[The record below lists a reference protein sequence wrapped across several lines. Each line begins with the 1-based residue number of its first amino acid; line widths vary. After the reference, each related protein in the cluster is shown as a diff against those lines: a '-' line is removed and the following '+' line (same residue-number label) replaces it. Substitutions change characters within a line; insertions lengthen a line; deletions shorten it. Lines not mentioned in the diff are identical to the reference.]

1 MANSKGRRP
10 FGTIRKLPSGR
21 YQARYWGPDGV
32 RRAADDTFATKT
44 EANEWLTLK
53 EAELLE
59 GEWID
64 PDAGAVPVADYG
76 ATWIEERPG
85 LRPKTVL
92 IYTGL
97 LRCHIAPHFEHV
109 TVAEV
114 TLARV
119 RRWRKKLLDS
129 GVSEVT
135 AAKAYRLLRAIFN
148 TALDDGLLRRNP
160 CRMTGGGTEYSP
172 ERPVLTVTQV
182 YALADAVGL
191 RYRALILLA
200 AFTSLR
206 WAELAAL
213 TPEDIDLD
221 ARTVRVTRQLYYHGA
236 GHSFG
241 PPKSRAG
248 IRVVDFPEL
257 IVPDVREHLVW
268 VPSSALVFAT
278 STGSPLSHS
287 NFRRRVWL
295 PALAAVGLE
304 GVHLHDLRHTGN
316 QLTANA
322 GANPRELMTRMG
334 HDSERAALIYLHSSR
349 GRQRALTD
357 AVGEAARAEL
367 ARSRPRNA
375 SKLEGTQ
382 RARARHSRSASVDRQ
397 GFLPAQ
403 EVRPDRDSNAGPTA

>member
-1 MANSKGRRP
+1 MPNAKGRRRR
-10 FGTIRKLPSGR
+10 FGNIRRLLSGR
-21 YQARYWGPDGV
+21 YQARYPGPDGV
-32 RRAADDTFATKT
+32 TRPADDTFATKGDA
-44 EANEWLTLK
+44 EDWLTLK
-53 EAELLE
+53 AAEMLE
-59 GEWID
+59 DEWID
-64 PDAGAVPVADYG
+64 PDAGAVLVADYG

-97 LRCHIAPHFEHV
+97 LRRHIAPHFEHV

-148 TALDDGLLRRNP
+148 TALDDGLIRRNP
-160 CRMTGGGTEYSP
+160 CRIKGAGTEHSP
-172 ERPVLTVTQV
+172 ERPALTVTQV

-213 TPEDIDLD
+213 RPEDIDLD

-248 IRVVDFPEL
+248 VRVVDFPEL
-257 IVPDVREHLVW
+257 IVPDLRKHLHW
-268 VPSSALVFAT
+268 LPSSSALVFT
-278 STGSPLSHS
+278 SSTGSPLAHS
-287 NFRRRVWL
+287 NFRRRIWL
-295 PALAAVGLE
+295 PALAAVGL
-304 GVHLHDLRHTGN
+304 GGIHFHDLRHTGN

-322 GANPRELMTRMG
+322 GANLKELMVRMG
-334 HDSERAALIYLHSSR
+334 QDSERAARIYQHSTAA
-349 GRQRALTD
+349 RQRVLAD

-367 ARSRPRNA
+367 AKSKTGKAAKPSGTRMARKRRSG
-375 SKLEGTQ
+375 EG
-382 RARARHSRSASVDRQ
+382 S
-397 GFLPAQ
+397 GK
-403 EVRPDRDSNAGPTA
+403 

>member
-1 MANSKGRRP
+1 MANAKGRQRW
-10 FGTIRKLPSGR
+10 FGTIRRLPSGR
-21 YQARYWGPDGV
+21 YQARYHDPDGV

-44 EANEWLTLK
+44 AAQDWLTLK

-59 GEWID
+59 GEWVD
-64 PDAGAVPVADYG
+64 PDAGAVFVADYA

-119 RRWRKKLLDS
+119 RRWRRKLLDS

-135 AAKAYRLLRAIFN
+135 AAKAYRLLRAVFN
-148 TALDDGLLRRNP
+148 TALDDGLIRRNP
-160 CRMTGGGTEYSP
+160 CRIKGAGTEHSP

-213 TPEDIDLD
+213 RPGDIDLD
-221 ARTVRVTRQLYYHGA
+221 ARTVRVTRQLHYHDA

-248 IRVVDFPEL
+248 VRDVDFPEL
-257 IVPDVREHLVW
+257 IVPDLREHLDW
-268 VPSSALVFAT
+268 LPSSAVLVFAS

-287 NFRRRVWL
+287 NFRQRIWL

-322 GANPRELMTRMG
+322 GANPRELMARMG
-334 HDSERAALIYLHSSR
+334 HDSERAALVYLHSSR
-349 GRQRALTD
+349 ERQRALAD

-367 ARSRPRNA
+367 AK
-375 SKLEGTQ
+375 SKRTKKAPPKGTR
-382 RARARHSRSASVDRQ
+382 RARNRR
-397 GFLPAQ
+397 PA
-403 EVRPDRDSNAGPTA
+403 AGGAV

>member
-1 MANSKGRRP
+1 MGKRRFGRVRQ
-10 FGTIRKLPSGR
+10 LPSGR
-21 YQARYWGPDGV
+21 WQARYLGPDGID
-32 RRAADDTFATKT
+32 RPAPETFGTKT
-44 EANEWLTLK
+44 DAAVWLTVK
-53 EAELLE
+53 EAEIRQ

-64 PDAGAVPVADYG
+64 PDAGAVLVAEYG

-92 IYTGL
+92 IYTSL
-97 LRCHIAPHFEHV
+97 LKLHIAPHFAEV

-129 GVSEVT
+129 GVSEIT

-148 TALDDGLLRRNP
+148 TVLDDGLIKRNP
-160 CRMTGGGTEYSP
+160 CRIKGAGNEHSP

-182 YALADAVGL
+182 YTVANAVGL
-191 RYRALILLA
+191 RYRALVLLA

-213 TPEDIDLD
+213 RPANIDLD
-221 ARTVRVTRQLYYHGA
+221 ARTVKVTRQLRYHGA

-248 IRVVDFPEL
+248 VRAVDFPEL
-257 IVPDVREHLVW
+257 IAPDLREHLAW
-268 VPSSALVFAT
+268 LPSSVALVFAT
-278 STGSPLSHS
+278 STGTPLAHS

-295 PALAAVGLE
+295 PALATAALE
-304 GVHLHDLRHTGN
+304 GIHFHDLRHTGN

-322 GANPRELMTRMG
+322 GANPRELMVRMG
-334 HDSERAALIYLHSSR
+334 HDSERAAMIYLHSSR
-349 GRQRALTD
+349 ERQRALAD
-357 AVGEAARAEL
+357 AVGKAARAEL
-367 ARSRPRNA
+367 AGAAPRNQ
-375 SKLEGTQ
+375 SIPSGTR
-382 RARARHSRSASVDRQ
+382 RARNRH
-397 GFLPAQ
+397 L
-403 EVRPDRDSNAGPTA
+403 TAEGGV

>member
-1 MANSKGRRP
+1 MANAKGRRRR
-10 FGTIRKLPSGR
+10 FGAIRRLPSGR
-21 YQARYWGPDGV
+21 WQARYAGPDGV
-32 RRAADDTFATKT
+32 VRPADDTFETKADA
-44 EANEWLTLK
+44 EDWLTVK

-64 PDAGAVPVADYG
+64 PDAGAVLVADYG

-97 LRCHIAPHFEHV
+97 LRRHIAPHFEHV
-109 TVAEV
+109 TIAEV

-148 TALDDGLLRRNP
+148 TALDDGLIRRNP
-160 CRMTGGGTEYSP
+160 CRIKGADREHSP

-213 TPEDIDLD
+213 RASDIDLD
-221 ARTVRVTRQLYYHGA
+221 RRIVHVTRQLYYHGA

-241 PPKSRAG
+241 PLKSRAG
-248 IRVVDFPEL
+248 LRDVDFPEL
-257 IVPDVREHLVW
+257 IVADLREHLNW
-268 VPSSALVFAT
+268 LPASAALVFVT
-278 STGSPLSHS
+278 STGTPLAHS
-287 NFRRRVWL
+287 NFRSRVWL
-295 PALAAVGLE
+295 PALAAVALE
-304 GVHLHDLRHTGN
+304 GIHFHDLRHTGN

-322 GANPRELMTRMG
+322 GANPKELMARMG

-349 GRQRALTD
+349 ERQRALAD
-357 AVGEAARAEL
+357 AVGESARAEL
-367 ARSRPRNA
+367 TRLKAPKAAKPSGTRMARN
-375 SKLEGTQ
+375 
-382 RARARHSRSASVDRQ
+382 RH
-397 GFLPAQ
+397 PAA
-403 EVRPDRDSNAGPTA
+403 ETGK

>member
-1 MANSKGRRP
+1 MANAKGRQRW
-10 FGTIRKLPSGR
+10 FGTIRRLPSGR
-21 YQARYWGPDGV
+21 YQARYHDPDGV

-44 EANEWLTLK
+44 AAQDWLTLK

-64 PDAGAVPVADYG
+64 PDAGAVFVADYA

-119 RRWRKKLLDS
+119 RRWRRKLLDS

-135 AAKAYRLLRAIFN
+135 AAKAYRLLRAVFN
-148 TALDDGLLRRNP
+148 TALDDGLIRRNP
-160 CRMTGGGTEYSP
+160 CRIKGAGTEHSP

-213 TPEDIDLD
+213 RPGDIDLD
-221 ARTVRVTRQLYYHGA
+221 ARTVRVTRQLHYHDA

-248 IRVVDFPEL
+248 VRDVDFPEL
-257 IVPDVREHLVW
+257 IVPDLREHLDW
-268 VPSSALVFAT
+268 LPSSAVLVFAS

-287 NFRRRVWL
+287 NFRQRIWL

-322 GANPRELMTRMG
+322 GANPRELMARMG
-334 HDSERAALIYLHSSR
+334 HDSERAALVYLHSSR
-349 GRQRALTD
+349 ERQRALAD

-367 ARSRPRNA
+367 AK
-375 SKLEGTQ
+375 SKRTKKAPPKGTR
-382 RARARHSRSASVDRQ
+382 RARNRR
-397 GFLPAQ
+397 PA
-403 EVRPDRDSNAGPTA
+403 AGGAV

>member
-1 MANSKGRRP
+1 MP
-10 FGTIRKLPSGR
+10 
-21 YQARYWGPDGV
+21 
-32 RRAADDTFATKT
+32 
-44 EANEWLTLK
+44 
-53 EAELLE
+53 
-59 GEWID
+59 
-64 PDAGAVPVADYG
+64 
-76 ATWIEERPG
+76 
-85 LRPKTVL
+85 
-92 IYTGL
+92 
-97 LRCHIAPHFEHV
+97 
-109 TVAEV
+109 
-114 TLARV
+114 
-119 RRWRKKLLDS
+119 
-129 GVSEVT
+129 
-135 AAKAYRLLRAIFN
+135 
-148 TALDDGLLRRNP
+148 ALDDGLIRRNP
-160 CRMTGGGTEYSP
+160 CRIKGADRENSP
-172 ERPVLTVTQV
+172 ERPVLTVAQV

-349 GRQRALTD
+349 ARQRALTD

>member
-1 MANSKGRRP
+1 MANSKGRRRW
-10 FGTIRKLPSGR
+10 FGTVRRLPSGR

-32 RRAADDTFATKT
+32 RHAADDTFATKA
-44 EANEWLTLK
+44 EAQDWLTLK
-53 EAELLE
+53 EAEILE
-59 GEWID
+59 GDWID
-64 PDAGAVPVADYG
+64 PDAAEVLVPDYA

-92 IYTGL
+92 IYRGL
-97 LRCHIAPHFEHV
+97 LRSHIASHFEHV
-109 TVAEV
+109 TVGEV

-148 TALDDGLLRRNP
+148 TALDDGLIRRNP
-160 CRMTGGGTEYSP
+160 CRIKGAGRENSP
-172 ERPVLTVTQV
+172 ERPVLTVAQV

-206 WAELAAL
+206 WAELTAL
-213 TPEDIDLD
+213 RPEDIDLD

-236 GHSFG
+236 GYSFG

-248 IRVVDFPEL
+248 VRVVAFSEL
-257 IVPDVREHLVW
+257 IVPDVRDHLDW
-268 VPSSALVFAT
+268 LPSAAAFVFAT

-287 NFRRRVWL
+287 NFRNRVWL
-295 PALAAVGLE
+295 PAMAAVGLE

-322 GANPRELMTRMG
+322 GANPRELMARMG
-334 HDSERAALIYLHSSR
+334 HDSERAALIYLHSSHE
-349 GRQRALTD
+349 RQRALAD

-367 ARSRPRNA
+367 AKSEKTKKAPP
-375 SKLEGTQ
+375 KGTR
-382 RARARHSRSASVDRQ
+382 RARNRR
-397 GFLPAQ
+397 PA
-403 EVRPDRDSNAGPTA
+403 AGGGV

>member
-1 MANSKGRRP
+1 MSASGWGFSRSGRRRR
-10 FGTIRKLPSGR
+10 FGSIRRLPSGR
-21 YQARYWGPDGV
+21 WQARYPDPDGV
-32 RRAADDTFATKT
+32 LRPADDTFATKA
-44 EANEWLTLK
+44 EAEDWLTLK

-59 GEWID
+59 GDWID
-64 PDAGAVPVADYG
+64 PDAGAVLVADYS

-97 LRCHIAPHFEHV
+97 LRRHIAPHFEHI

-148 TALDDGLLRRNP
+148 TALDDGLIRRNP
-160 CRMTGGGTEYSP
+160 CRIKGAGTEHSP
-172 ERPVLTVTQV
+172 ERPVLTVSQV

-191 RYRALILLA
+191 RYRALVLLA

-213 TPEDIDLD
+213 RPADIDLD
-221 ARTVRVTRQLYYHGA
+221 ALTVRVSRQLYYHGA

-248 IRVVDFPEL
+248 VRVVDFPAL
-257 IVPDVREHLVW
+257 IVPDVREHLAW
-268 VPSSALVFAT
+268 LPASAALVFAS
-278 STGSPLSHS
+278 STGTPLAHS

-295 PALAAVGLE
+295 PGLAATGLD
-304 GVHLHDLRHTGN
+304 GIHLHDLRHTGN
-316 QLTANA
+316 QLMANA
-322 GANPRELMTRMG
+322 GANPKELMTRMG
-334 HDSERAALIYLHSSR
+334 HDSERAALIYLHSS
-349 GRQRALTD
+349 GARQRALAD

-367 ARSRPRNA
+367 ARSKQPR
-375 SKLEGTQ
+375 T
-382 RARARHSRSASVDRQ
+382 ARASGTRMARNRR
-397 GFLPAQ
+397 PAA
-403 EVRPDRDSNAGPTA
+403 EGGK

>member
-1 MANSKGRRP
+1 MATGKGRQRW
-10 FGTIRKLPSGR
+10 FGTIRRLPSGR
-21 YQARYWGPDGV
+21 YQT
-32 RRAADDTFATKT
+32 AAQD
-44 EANEWLTLK
+44 WLTLK

-59 GEWID
+59 GEWVD
-64 PDAGAVPVADYG
+64 PDAGAVFVADYT

-92 IYTGL
+92 IYTRL
-97 LRCHIAPHFEHV
+97 LRCHIAPHFGHV

-119 RRWRKKLLDS
+119 RRWRRKLLDL

-135 AAKAYRLLRAIFN
+135 AAKAYRLLRAVFN
-148 TALDDGLLRRNP
+148 TALDDGLIRRNP
-160 CRMTGGGTEYSP
+160 CRIKGAGTEHSP

-191 RYRALILLA
+191 QYRALTLLA

-206 WAELAAL
+206 WGELAAL
-213 TPEDIDLD
+213 RPGDIDLD
-221 ARTVRVTRQLYYHGA
+221 ARAVRVTRQLYYHGA

-248 IRVVDFPEL
+248 VRDVDFPEL
-257 IVPDVREHLVW
+257 IVPDLREHMDWL
-268 VPSSALVFAT
+268 PSSAALVFAS

-287 NFRRRVWL
+287 NFRQRIWL
-295 PALAAVGLE
+295 PGLAAVGLE

-322 GANPRELMTRMG
+322 GANPRELMARMG

-349 GRQRALTD
+349 ERQRALAD

-367 ARSRPRNA
+367 AKPETTKKAPPKGTRRARNRRPAAGGGVRPAPRPR
-375 SKLEGTQ
+375 LERGTY
-382 RARARHSRSASVDRQ
+382 RLGGGRSIH
-397 GFLPAQ
+397 
-403 EVRPDRDSNAGPTA
+403 